1 MKFSPLFLSAA
12 VMVATTSNTVLA
24 QDEAAVNCDEVC
36 ASQVAEATRA
46 VQIEKEGLQ
55 QQLDPLRA
63 ALEQAKE
70 ASVVAAADVT
80 TLQGQLAAMEEA
92 VAAAKAEVAARELA
106 ASEAEAASAAK
117 LASLQTE
124 LEAAEAR
131 ATKLDK
137 THFFLNKDLIKA
149 DIMGLLKKYGLIKDK
164 EDGEL

>member
-12 VMVATTSNTVLA
+12 VLLASTSNTVLA
-24 QDEAAVNCDEVC
+24 QDEAVNCDEVC

-46 VQIEKEGLQ
+46 VQIEKEALQ

-137 THFFLNKDLIKA
+137 THFSLNKDLIKA